1 MKVQYVSV
9 QQRAEDR
16 EERTLKEQTSAPRA
30 RGMSGNRPVVAVVV
44 AILGAF
50 FLLGNQIGGVEE
62 RLTAQIGGVE
72 ERLTAQIGGVEER
85 LTARIVIIEEQNKDI
100 IQRLIRLET
109 LQGVGV
115 E

>member
-1 MKVQYVSV
+1 MK
-9 QQRAEDR
+9 
-16 EERTLKEQTSAPRA
+16 ERTGAPQS
-30 RGMSGNRPVVAVVV
+30 RGMSDNWQVIAVVV

-50 FLLGNQIGGVEE
+50 LLLGNQIGGVEE

-100 IQRLIRLET
+100 IQRLTRLET

-115 E
+115 D